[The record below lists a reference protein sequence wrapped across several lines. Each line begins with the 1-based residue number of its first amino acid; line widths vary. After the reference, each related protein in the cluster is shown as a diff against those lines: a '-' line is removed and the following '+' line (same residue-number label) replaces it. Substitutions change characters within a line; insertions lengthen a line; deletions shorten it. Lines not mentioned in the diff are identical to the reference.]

1 MFHPLNIF
9 PFNFPFFTQT
19 LTELNLSSNQ
29 IGLVGIYYLAYA
41 IQNNK
46 VHFKFSDYP
55 KFCVYAPSR
64 RSQYL
69 TSLTTKSQTK
79 EPSI

>member
-46 VHFKFSDYP
+46 VHFKFSDH
-55 KFCVYAPSR
+55 S
-64 RSQYL
+64 
-69 TSLTTKSQTK
+69 
-79 EPSI
+79 